1 MDMANLELHVILG
14 LKIAP
19 INHQNHQIGFD
30 LLIVYTWNNIATN
43 CNNRNIEQMNDSLM
57 LLKRIKE
64 YFGSDK
70 TDCIEVDNDN
80 RLTNRIKKCIICGR
94 RKSYLM
100 IL

>member
-19 INHQNHQIGFD
+19 INRQNHQIGFD
-30 LLIVYTWNNIATN
+30 LLIVYTWNNIAII

-64 YFGSDK
+64 YFGSD
-70 TDCIEVDNDN
+70 
-80 RLTNRIKKCIICGR
+80 
-94 RKSYLM
+94 
-100 IL
+100 